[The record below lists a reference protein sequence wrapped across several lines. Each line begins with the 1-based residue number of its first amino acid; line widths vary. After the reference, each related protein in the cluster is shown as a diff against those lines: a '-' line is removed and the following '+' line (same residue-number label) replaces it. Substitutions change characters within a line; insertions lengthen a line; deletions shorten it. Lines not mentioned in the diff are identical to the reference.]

1 MDIFER
7 IIQKFGEEK
16 QIVVAIEELS
26 ELQKAL
32 CKYLRNGELT
42 YNLLE
47 EIADVTIM
55 LEQLKI
61 IFEIDNKEV
70 VKAIYEKELR
80 IEERYLKEE
89 KQV

>member
-1 MDIFER
+1 MNIYDK
-7 IIQKFGEEK
+7 IIKKFGEEK

-32 CKYLRNGELT
+32 CKYLRNKELT

-61 IFEIDNKEV
+61 IFDIDDKQVVEEIYK
-70 VKAIYEKELR
+70 KELR
-80 IEERYLKEE
+80 IEERYLKGE
-89 KQV
+89 K